1 MKLRYAPLIA
11 LTAIAI
17 LISGCE
23 KPTTAVKS
31 ETVAS
36 VGDEKIT
43 QAELDAALARLG
55 ELSEAQTAEA
65 TGKLL
70 QALIDQRLIAQAAQK
85 AGLDKEP
92 VVEIAMANASR
103 QVLAEAYAERN
114 FKDVAKPSDTEIAE
128 YFEQH
133 PELFSQRRIYRIQE
147 LDLQVEASRMA
158 DVEAKLKTSHSLGD
172 FVNWVKEQG
181 IEGKTAVAVK
191 PAEQIPAA
199 LLARLSQ
206 MKDGQVAVLPGRPG
220 HVVIQ
225 QLQESQLQ
233 PVTLEQARN
242 AIERA
247 LTTQKRKE
255 LMEADL
261 KKLREAAKIEYATG
275 YAPAAEAKVEAAEP
289 KVEAAETQVE
299 EESVDK
305 KEEANGEKAEQKP
318 AE

>member
-1 MKLRYAPLIA
+1 MNPRHASLVA
-11 LTAIAI
+11 LTTLA
-17 LISGCE
+17 LLLGGCE
-23 KPTTAVKS
+23 KPSTEAKS
-31 ETVAS
+31 EAVATV
-36 VGDEKIT
+36 GGEKILE
-43 QAELDAALARLG
+43 AELNLALARLG
-55 ELSEAQTAEA
+55 ELDEAQSAEA
-65 TGKLL
+65 RAKLL
-70 QALIDQRLIAQAAQK
+70 QSLIDQRLITQAAQK

-114 FKDVAKPSDTEIAE
+114 FKDVATPSDTEIAE

-147 LDLQVEASRMA
+147 LDLQVDASRMA
-158 DVEAKLKTSHSLGD
+158 DVEAKLRSSHSLGD

-275 YAPAAEAKVEAAEP
+275 YAPAAEAKIEAAEP

>member
-1 MKLRYAPLIA
+1 M
-11 LTAIAI
+11 
-17 LISGCE
+17 
-23 KPTTAVKS
+23 
-31 ETVAS
+31 VAS

-43 QAELDAALARLG
+43 AAELDLALARLG
-55 ELSEAQTAEA
+55 ELSEAQAAEA
-65 TGKLL
+65 KGKLV

-85 AGLDKEP
+85 AGLDKDA

-114 FKDVAKPSDTEIAE
+114 FKDVATPSDTEIAE
-128 YFEQH
+128 YYEQH
-133 PELFSQRRIYRIQE
+133 PELFAQRRIYRIQE
-147 LDLQVEASRMA
+147 LDLQVDASRMA
-158 DVEAKLKTSHSLGD
+158 DVEAKLRSSHSLGD

-206 MKDGQVAVLPGRPG
+206 MKDGQVALLPGRPG

-233 PVTLEQARN
+233 PVTLEQSRN

-261 KKLREAAKIEYATG
+261 NKLREAAKIEYATG
-275 YAPAAEAKVEAAEP
+275 YAPAAEAEPEAAEA
-289 KVEAAETQVE
+289 KVE

-305 KEEANGEKAEQKP
+305 TEEANGEKAEEKP